1 VRVETI
7 VVGALQ
13 ENTYLLIDDAA
24 RRAVLIDPGAEAP
37 RLERALSASGATLEA
52 IWLTHAHVDHVGAI
66 AALERVH
73 DVPVY
78 LHPADAPLYAIAEQQ
93 GAMFGLDV
101 EAPPPPDHALADGDV
116 LRVGTL
122 DFSVMHTPG
131 HAPGH
136 VVIHGHGVAFVG
148 DCLFAG
154 SVGRTDLP
162 LSSGAALARSLDRI
176 AALGDEIVVYP
187 GHGPATTIGA
197 ERRHNPFLN
206 GIARIVGGA

>member
-1 VRVETI
+1 MRVETI

-37 RLERALSASGATLEA
+37 RLERALAASGATLEA

-66 AALERVH
+66 AALKRAH

-78 LHPADAPLYAIAEQQ
+78 LHPADAPLYATAVQQ

-101 EAPPPPDHALADGDV
+101 EPPPPPDRALADGDV

-122 DFSVMHTPG
+122 DFSVMHAPG

-176 AALGDEIVVYP
+176 AALGDEVVVYP
-187 GHGPATTIGA
+187 GHGPATTVGA